1 MSVITQMGV
10 GVLGAII
17 LLTSK
22 STEFVLPSTVR
33 KLTAKFEVEQ
43 MQVEISKKL
52 VAVAGLEPATT
63 RI

>member
-10 GVLGAII
+10 GVLGTII

-22 STEFVLPSTVR
+22 STEFVLPSTVS
-33 KLTAKFEVEQ
+33 KLMAKFEVEQ